1 MTDSDLPTPDTA
13 AGKRRRR
20 LLLRKRF
27 YQRLWGGR
35 AANETPVVV
44 FLAGTPDIANGHI
57 ISALEANFDTDLYR
71 AGDPRVFEDQRLRP
85 DDDLRQLIRKSR
97 APAVIFVA
105 GGESDSMATL
115 IERFSPARVLWFY
128 EPLTRFVERAPR
140 ALDETTTRRLLAARS
155 DRDDDALPAPLA
167 LFANSQETD
176 VPTIWA
182 LAWYVIHDAYRRQ
195 RLGKRGAAHLISER
209 ALIAAPGA
217 TLDGIFEIVGVGA
230 RRNKQAP
237 RIRTKRQRF
246 SDSMLPE
253 PVREACAELQ
263 GWLDAHAEDPADL
276 A

>member
-20 LLLRKRF
+20 LLLRKRL

-44 FLAGTPDIANGHI
+44 FLAGTPDIANGQI
-57 ISALEANFDTDLYR
+57 VNALEANFDTDLYR

-85 DDDLRQLIRKSR
+85 DEDLRQLIRKSR

-128 EPLTRFVERAPR
+128 EPLVRFIDRAPR
-140 ALDETTTRRLLAARS
+140 VLNETTTRRLLAERAE
-155 DRDDDALPAPLA
+155 RDENALPSSLA
-167 LFANSQETD
+167 LFAGSSETD
-176 VPTIWA
+176 APTIWA
-182 LAWYVIHDAYRRQ
+182 LTWYVIHDAYRRQ
-195 RLGKRGAAHLISER
+195 RLSKRSAAHLISER
-209 ALIAAPGA
+209 ELIATPGP

-246 SDSMLPE
+246 SDTTLPE
-253 PVREACAELQ
+253 PVREACDELQ
-263 GWLDAHAEDPADL
+263 AWLDAHAEDPAEL

>member
-20 LLLRKRF
+20 LLLRKRL

-44 FLAGTPDIANGHI
+44 FLAGTPDIANGQI
-57 ISALEANFDTDLYR
+57 VNALEANFDTDLYR

-85 DDDLRQLIRKSR
+85 DEDLRQLIRKSR

-128 EPLTRFVERAPR
+128 EPLVRFIDRAPR
-140 ALDETTTRRLLAARS
+140 VLNETTTRRLLAERAE
-155 DRDDDALPAPLA
+155 RDENALPSSLA
-167 LFANSQETD
+167 LFAGSSETD
-176 VPTIWA
+176 APTIWA

-195 RLGKRGAAHLISER
+195 RLSKRSAAHLISER
-209 ALIAAPGA
+209 ELIATPGA

-246 SDSMLPE
+246 SDTTLPE
-253 PVREACAELQ
+253 PVREACDELQ
-263 GWLDAHAEDPADL
+263 AWLDAHAEDPAEL